1 MKMKI
6 QKDASISWLKNHV
19 LSSDKQKKIRYYL
32 AFTINR
38 YVGKE
43 EKKKSANK
51 FSHLIQ

>member
-1 MKMKI
+1 MKMKMKM

-43 EKKKSANK
+43 ECK
-51 FSHLIQ
+51 